1 MSCHFCVCACVVG
14 ISPPT
19 SQDLPSP
26 AHCLP
31 SLVRLLGNN
40 GGGGGIV
47 TVQPERAKHVSKS
60 VDWVVLLR
68 QKASQR

>member
-1 MSCHFCVCACVVG
+1 
-14 ISPPT
+14 
-19 SQDLPSP
+19 
-26 AHCLP
+26 
-31 SLVRLLGNN
+31 VRLLGNN

-47 TVQPERAKHVSKS
+47 TVQPERVKHVSQS